1 MSLRASFLLPGLP
14 LLALAGLVPAVRSA
28 LGPALPGAR
37 RPGPGLDPHRARWEC
52 PPPGPSAAVAPPPPA
67 TPCPPTPRPPPPTGR
82 AQSTPVTGPSVLCS
96 ALLSGVE
103 RPATTV
109 HVLRTEAL
117 GDGSDWRIT
126 TLLVFFPPHAFTPRH
141 VHGGALTAYVLS
153 GRIRSQLDDGPVAEL
168 WQGDTF
174 YEAVGTIHSLIENTS
189 DEHASVLAT
198 IVHPPGAALTTM
210 LPD

>member
-14 LLALAGLVPAVRSA
+14 LLALAGLVPAVRSV
-28 LGPALPGAR
+28 LRPAL
-37 RPGPGLDPHRARWEC
+37 
-52 PPPGPSAAVAPPPPA
+52 
-67 TPCPPTPRPPPPTGR
+67 
-82 AQSTPVTGPSVLCS
+82 PSVLCS
-96 ALLSGVE
+96 APLSGVG

-109 HVLRTEAL
+109 RVLRTEAL

-168 WQGDTF
+168 RQGDTF
-174 YEAVGTIHSLIENTS
+174 HEAVGTIHSVIENTS

-198 IVHPPGAALTTM
+198 IVHPPGAVLTTM